1 MTKQIMLVPKYLEQ
15 FQCIGS
21 SCEDTC
27 CKGWSVPID
36 KSTYKKY
43 KKVKD
48 TQLAKKLDAEI
59 TRNRSTPSD
68 SHYAS
73 ILLSG
78 CQSCSMLSPE
88 GLCEIQLKLGE
99 DYLSTTC
106 SAYPRVTNIIN
117 GSFEQS
123 ASMSCPEAAR
133 LALLNPE
140 PMEFF
145 QVPSK
150 SREKYSFQSQLNPD
164 SLTPDHIQFYF
175 WDLRI
180 FSIELIQNRQYT
192 ITDRILMLGLFY
204 QNVQETIDNGIIS
217 TIPQLIEDYRTLV
230 RTNTLRDALANIPI
244 ESTAQVQLL
253 TELISL
259 RIHIGTENQRYLDIF
274 NTFLKGLSYEDGYTL
289 EQTNHNYQVAYNS
302 YYRPF
307 IANHSYILENYL
319 VNYIYK
325 YTFPFYGQYNV
336 FENYVSLA
344 LQYSLIKM
352 HLIGISG
359 FYKENLTVDHV
370 ITLIQSFSKTV
381 EHNSRYL
388 QIAYDYLQRRGF
400 VSIAG
405 MAIFLKNE

>member
-1 MTKQIMLVPKYLEQ
+1 
-15 FQCIGS
+15 
-21 SCEDTC
+21 
-27 CKGWSVPID
+27 
-36 KSTYKKY
+36 
-43 KKVKD
+43 
-48 TQLAKKLDAEI
+48 
-59 TRNRSTPSD
+59 
-68 SHYAS
+68 
-73 ILLSG
+73 
-78 CQSCSMLSPE
+78 MLSPE

-106 SAYPRVTNIIN
+106 SSYPRVTNIIN

-230 RTNTLRDALANIPI
+230 RTDTLRDALANIPI